1 MNFGKN
7 FVWGAA
13 AASYQ
18 IEGAAYQEGKG
29 PSVWDMM
36 CEQPGRIWQG
46 HTGKIAC
53 DHYYRYPEDVQLMKK
68 IGLQAYRLSVSW
80 PRVLPHGK
88 GKINEAGLT
97 FYDRLVDELLDAGIE
112 PWVTLF
118 HWDFPYELYCQG
130 GWLNRDS
137 AEWFADYTALVTER
151 LSDRVSHWMT
161 LNEPQC
167 FVGLGME
174 YGIHAPGDNLGCREI
189 LRASHHVLLAHGR
202 AVEVLRSSAKT
213 PPLIGWAPV
222 VVGTF
227 PSTEKEADIEAAR
240 QAMFDFQ
247 TVWDLNNDRKI
258 SVWNNTWWGDPL
270 IFGHYPRD
278 AWEAFGAAVPI
289 IKEGDMK
296 LISQPIDFFGANIYS
311 GLEISAE
318 SNGKPKPNSPPQG
331 AGLTAFRWPVT
342 PESLGW
348 GVKFLYERYKK
359 PMIVTENGLSCND
372 WISLDGKVHDP
383 QRIDFLNRY
392 LLSLGK
398 SIASGVDVRGY
409 FQWSIM
415 DNFEW
420 AEGYKERFGLI
431 YVDYPTQQRILKDS
445 ALWYRSVIESN
456 GAVLSSYAL

>member
-7 FVWGAA
+7 FIWGAA

-18 IEGAAYQEGKG
+18 IEGAANEEGKG

-46 HTGKIAC
+46 HTGNIAC
-53 DHYYRYPEDVQLMKK
+53 DHYHRYKEDVRLMKEV
-68 IGLQAYRLSVSW
+68 GLQAYRLSVSW
-80 PRVLPHGK
+80 PRVIPKGTGK
-88 GKINEAGLT
+88 VNTKGLA
-97 FYDRLVDELLDAGIE
+97 FYDRLVDELLKSGIE
-112 PWVTLF
+112 PWITLF
-118 HWDFPYELYCQG
+118 HWDFPHELYCRG

-137 AEWFADYTALVTER
+137 ASWFADYTSIIVDC

-174 YGIHAPGDNLGCREI
+174 FGIHAPGDKLGTKEV

-202 AVEVLRSSAKT
+202 AVQVLRSSSKT
-213 PPLIGWAPV
+213 KPIIGWAPV
-222 VVGTF
+222 VVASF
-227 PSTEKEADIEAAR
+227 PSTKKKKDIQAAR

-247 TVWDLNNDRKI
+247 TVWDLNNDHKI
-258 SVWNNTWWGDPL
+258 SVWNNTWWGDP
-270 IFGHYPRD
+270 IAFGKYPKD
-278 AWEAFGAAVPI
+278 AWKAFGKAVPEI
-289 IKEGDMK
+289 QEGDMK
-296 LISQPIDFFGANIYS
+296 LISQSIDFYGANIYS
-311 GLEISAE
+311 GREVRAGK
-318 SNGKPKPNSPPQG
+318 NGQPEAVSLHQG
-331 AGLTAFRWPVT
+331 AGMTAFRWPVT

-348 GVKFLYERYKK
+348 GVKFLYERYQK
-359 PMIVTENGLSCND
+359 PMVVTENGLSCHD
-372 WISLDGKVHDP
+372 WISLDGEVHDP

-392 LLSLGK
+392 LLSLAK
-398 SIASGVDVRGY
+398 SIKEGVDVRGY

-431 YVDYPTQQRILKDS
+431 YVDYTTQKRILKDS
-445 ALWYRSVIESN
+445 AKWYRKVIQSN
-456 GAVLSSYAL
+456 GRALTHISR